1 MCYDPSETEEQGE
14 HNLPSSTFARAEK
27 KCKRAEKK
35 SHVGE
40 KEKKRKVTFIQIIVG
55 FRATMQSVCVSD
67 LNKKSVQSVV

>member
-1 MCYDPSETEEQGE
+1 MCYDPSETEEQGK
-14 HNLPSSTFARAEK
+14 HNLLSSTFA
-27 KCKRAEKK
+27 RAEKK

-67 LNKKSVQSVV
+67 LNKKCVQSVV